1 MKRNLFLSAI
11 LPFSLAVALCACGST
26 PGESTPSEKRRA
38 PFHRHK
44 RIPLQ
49 QATKFRLATIFRLK
63 PVQFFRMALFIL
75 WGVKVPMASVPMSL
89 QMMGTAG

>member
-1 MKRNLFLSAI
+1 MKRNLFLLAI
-11 LPFSLAVALCACGST
+11 LPFSLCAPAALLLGKVRHQK
-26 PGESTPSEKRRA
+26 KRRA